1 VVLGVMEGH
10 DLLRDRWLERLKIL
24 ISIAQM
30 LDDCRR
36 LTSYP

>member
-1 VVLGVMEGH
+1 VVLSVVEGH
-10 DLLRDRWLERLKIL
+10 DLLRDRWLERLKSL
-24 ISIAQM
+24 MSIAPM